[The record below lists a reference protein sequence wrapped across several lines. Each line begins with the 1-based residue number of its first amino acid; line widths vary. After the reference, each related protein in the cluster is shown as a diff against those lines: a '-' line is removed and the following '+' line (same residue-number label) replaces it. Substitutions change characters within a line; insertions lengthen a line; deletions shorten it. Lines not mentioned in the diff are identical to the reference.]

1 MGLDGIKSIW
11 ARNTLKSQGKLNL
24 CQFFKYPN
32 LKLTLNQSISWTF
45 SFLASVC
52 YICGQRFQKQVV
64 RYKGSA
70 ETGIWTPRPH
80 CPELIIL
87 PQSISCFVT
96 KFVVFFLSF
105 IFFSFVRFDQ
115 PSTSP
120 NSTSRSHKLFFFFFF
135 FFFGWVLY
143 KPTLMFSRCMFG
155 QTCVVVAVAVVVVA
169 AVVAALCVETLLA
182 RSRSG

>member
-11 ARNTLKSQGKLNL
+11 ARNTLKISQGKFNF

-32 LKLTLNQSISWTF
+32 LKLILKQSISWTF
-45 SFLASVC
+45 CSLILFSKFVDNDSKSRLSDIKVRLRPGFEPRDLIVQSSSFCRKASVVLWRSL
-52 YICGQRFQKQVV
+52 GFSFFHLLLLRQV
-64 RYKGSA
+64 RS
-70 ETGIWTPRPH
+70 TI
-80 CPELIIL
+80 
-87 PQSISCFVT
+87 SIS
-96 KFVVFFLSF
+96 
-105 IFFSFVRFDQ
+105 
-115 PSTSP
+115 
-120 NSTSRSHKLFFFFFF
+120 KLHARTNFFFFFFF

-155 QTCVVVAVAVVVVA
+155 QTCVVAAVAVVVVA